1 MQVKAILAGT
11 RRDLDAMVKQ
21 YEADIMELKKRALQ
35 QIVAQV
41 VNYSP
46 VDTGTYI
53 MNHEVRLR
61 SGSFRSTVTIP
72 KNALRGRDWSEFEQA
87 AVAKLFADIE
97 AIDLSKDTISIRN
110 KSTHAAVV
118 EHNESVYALARR
130 EAGRII
136 RAEAQAMGFKA

>member
-11 RRDLDAMVKQ
+11 RRDLAAMVEQ

-35 QIVAQV
+35 QIALQV
-41 VNYSP
+41 VLYSP

-53 MNHEVRLR
+53 MNHNVRLR

-72 KNALRGRDWSEFEQA
+72 ENALRGRAWSEFEQA

-110 KSTHAAVV
+110 AATHAVFV
-118 EHNESVYALARR
+118 EGQYAVYAMARR